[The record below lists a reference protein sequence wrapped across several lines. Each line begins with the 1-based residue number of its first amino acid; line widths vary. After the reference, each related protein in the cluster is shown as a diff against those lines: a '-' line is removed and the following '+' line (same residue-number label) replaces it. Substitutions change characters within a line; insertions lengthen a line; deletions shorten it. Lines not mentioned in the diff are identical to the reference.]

1 MESTIEYITAG
12 IIISLILGLTIHF
25 SSNMV
30 DVKVNAIEQKTGFEI
45 AGNVIDTLLLSPGKP
60 NNWGGSPELPSSM
73 GLALDNAVKLYQLDP
88 LKVRRLSNESSGYI
102 PPYLVRDL
110 LGLSAC
116 YYTSIRIMPIYTI
129 TISNITEEIFSISVT
144 NQWGTPVPNANIT
157 AAYTNLE
164 EMSMNEVISFLKG
177 DLEDAIYAYNRTS
190 SSGECVLNF
199 SGAGSRDMLI
209 VLADQ
214 LNIKSFAT
222 WPVQSDAVITNI
234 QSSMG
239 TPSSFPVEVA
249 SRNVEIDSFNYV
261 VILTI
266 WWS

>member
-1 MESTIEYITAG
+1 MESTIEYISAG

-45 AGNVIDTLLLSPGKP
+45 AGNVIDTLLLSPGRP
-60 NNWGGSPELPSSM
+60 NNWGDSPELPSSM
-73 GLALDNAVKLYQLDP
+73 GLALDDAIKLYQLDP
-88 LKVRRLSNESSGYI
+88 SKVRRLSNESENYI
-102 PPYLVRDL
+102 PPYMVRDL

-116 YYTSIRIMPIYTI
+116 YYISIRIMPIYTI
-129 TISNITEEIFSISVT
+129 SISNITEEIFSVSVT
-144 NQWGTPVPNANIT
+144 NQWGSPVSNANIT
-157 AAYTNLE
+157 AAYVNLE
-164 EMSMNEVISFLKG
+164 EISINEVVSFLKG
-177 DLEDAIYAYNRTS
+177 DLEDAAYAYNVTS
-190 SSGECVLNF
+190 SSGNCILNF
-199 SGAGSRDMLI
+199 SGVGSRRMLM
-209 VLADQ
+209 VQADQ

-222 WPVQSDAVITNI
+222 WPIPSNTIITNI

-239 TPSSFPVEVA
+239 IPSSFPVEVA
-249 SRNVEIDSFNYV
+249 SRNVEIGFFKYV

>member
-1 MESTIEYITAG
+1 LESTIEYITAG

-30 DVKVNAIEQKTGFEI
+30 DVKINAIEQKTGFAI
-45 AGNVIDTLLLSPGKP
+45 AGNVIDTLLLSPGSP
-60 NNWGGSPELPSSM
+60 NNWGDSPEPPSTM
-73 GLALDNAVKLYQLDP
+73 GLALDNAIKLYQLDAS
-88 LKVRRLSNESSGYI
+88 KVRRLSSESENYI
-102 PPYLVRDL
+102 PPYMVRDL

-116 YYTSIRIMPIYTI
+116 YYISIRIMPVYTI

-144 NQWGTPVPNANIT
+144 NQWGSPVSNVNVT
-157 AAYTNLE
+157 AAYVNLE
-164 EMSMNEVISFLKG
+164 EMSINEVISFLKG
-177 DLEDAIYAYNRTS
+177 DLEDAVYAHNVTG
-190 SSGECVLNF
+190 SSGNCILDF
-199 SGAGSRDMLI
+199 SGAGSRSLLM

-214 LNIKSFAT
+214 LKIKSFAT
-222 WPVQSDAVITNI
+222 WPAQPDTVITNI

-249 SRNVEIDSFNYV
+249 SRNVEIGSFNYI
-261 VILTI
+261 VILTV